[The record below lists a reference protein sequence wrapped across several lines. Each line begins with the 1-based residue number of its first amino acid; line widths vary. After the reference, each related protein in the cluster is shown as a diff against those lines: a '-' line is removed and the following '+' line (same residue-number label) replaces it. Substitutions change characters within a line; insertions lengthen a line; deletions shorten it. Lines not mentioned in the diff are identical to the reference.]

1 MDDIAKEII
10 PLNIED
16 ELKSSYMEY
25 AMSVIV
31 GRALPDSRDG
41 LKPVHRRTL
50 FAMNVLNNNWNLAHK
65 KSARIVGDVIGKYH
79 PHGDSAVYETI
90 VRMAQDFSLRYPLVD
105 GQGNFGSMDGDSAA
119 AMRYTE
125 IRMAKIAQELLADL
139 GKNTV
144 DYVENYDGTEL
155 IPDVLPTKVPNL
167 LVNGS
172 SGIAVGMATNMLPHN
187 LTEALNACLALLEN
201 SELEIED
208 LIKIIPGPDFPTGG
222 IINGSHGLL
231 DAAKTGR
238 GRVVVRAKADIETDT
253 KDKSKI
259 VITEIPYQQNK
270 ARLVEKIAQLARD
283 KKVEG
288 MSEIRDES
296 DKDGVRIVIEI
307 RSGQNPEVILNNLF
321 ALTPLESAFGVNNVA
336 LVNKVPKLLNLK
348 QILEIFLSH
357 RRTVVSRRTEFELKK
372 AKDRGHIL
380 EGLTVA
386 LANIDQIIDLI
397 KKSKDPL
404 TAKEKLLSKKWKAGI
419 VVKLIKKAGSITTK
433 PDFLPDDYG
442 LTSSFYKLSE
452 IQAQAI
458 LDLRLQKL
466 TGLEQDNLVKEYE
479 LILEEIKFLQNI
491 LENPEELQKVIK
503 EELLEVREEYGDDRR
518 TPIEERLDLST
529 EDLIKP
535 EDMVV
540 TISHAGY
547 AKTQPL
553 EDYRSQRRGGVGKA
567 AASVKDDD
575 FVEQLIVANTHR
587 TLLCFSNLGKVYWLK
602 VYEIPQASRIAKG
615 RPLVNL
621 IQLDESERITSLL
634 NVETFDAEGYVFMA
648 TKNGV
653 VKKTPL
659 SDFKLP
665 RKSGKRAIKLDL
677 NDELVG
683 TSITT
688 GSNDL
693 MLVSDAGKAV
703 FFNEKD
709 ARPLG
714 RDTRGVKGITLE
726 NDQSVISLI
735 MPDNENQILTVSENG
750 FGKRSKVDQFRKTKR
765 GAKGV
770 IAMQLSERNGKLIA
784 ANEVT
789 ENDQVILISN
799 KGTLVR
805 TKVSE
810 ISIIGRNT
818 QGVRVIKLKSNELL
832 NGMALTMDNDDEN
845 ESILPKINDNPKE
858 E

>member
-10 PLNIED
+10 PINIEE
-16 ELKSSYMEY
+16 ELKNSYMEY

-31 GRALPDSRDG
+31 GRALPDARDG

-50 FAMNVLNNNWNLAHK
+50 FAMDVLNNNWNLAHK

-79 PHGDSAVYETI
+79 PHGDGAVYETI
-90 VRMAQDFSLRYPLVD
+90 VRMAQDFALRYPLVD
-105 GQGNFGSMDGDSAA
+105 GQGNFGSMDGDGAA

-125 IRMAKIAQELLADL
+125 VRMAKITQELLADL
-139 GKNTV
+139 NKNTV
-144 DYVENYDGTEL
+144 DFVENYDGTEL
-155 IPDVLPTKVPNL
+155 IPDVLPTKIPNL

-172 SGIAVGMATNMLPHN
+172 AGIAVGMATNMLPHN
-187 LTEALNACLALLEN
+187 LTESIDASLALLEN
-201 SELEIED
+201 PDLEIDD

-222 IINGSHGLL
+222 VINGSSGLI
-231 DAAKTGR
+231 DAAKTGK
-238 GRVVVRAKADIETDT
+238 GRIVLRAKAEVETDS

-259 VITEIPYQQNK
+259 VISEIPYQQNK

-283 KKVEG
+283 KRVEG

-296 DKDGVRIVIEI
+296 DKEGVRIVIDI
-307 RSGQNPEVILNNLF
+307 RSGQNPEVILNNLYS
-321 ALTPLESAFGVNNVA
+321 LTPLESAFGVNNVA
-336 LVNKVPKLLNLK
+336 LVNKTPKLLNLK
-348 QILEIFLSH
+348 DLLEIFIAH
-357 RRTVVSRRTEFELKK
+357 RRTVVSRRTEFELNK

-380 EGLTVA
+380 EGLAVS
-386 LANIDQIIDLI
+386 LANIDQVIDLI
-397 KKSKDPL
+397 KKSKDPQ
-404 TAKEKLLSKKWKAGI
+404 TAKEKLLSKKWKAG
-419 VVKLIKKAGSITTK
+419 VVSKLIKKAGAITTK
-433 PDFLPDDYG
+433 PDSLSDDFG
-442 LTSSFYKLSE
+442 LSASTYKLSPL
-452 IQAQAI
+452 QAQAI

-479 LILEEIKFLQNI
+479 EILEEIKYLLQI
-491 LENPEELQKVIK
+491 LEDPSELKRVIK
-503 EELLEVREEYGDDRR
+503 DELTEIKELYGDDRK

-553 EDYRSQRRGGVGKA
+553 EVYQSQKRGGVGKA
-567 AASVKDDD
+567 AASVKEDD

-602 VYEIPQASRIAKG
+602 VYEIPQASRVAKG

-634 NVETFDAEGYVFMA
+634 NVETFDSEGFVFMA

-653 VKKTPL
+653 VKKTPIG
-659 SDFKLP
+659 DFKLP
-665 RKSGKRAIKLDL
+665 RKSGKRAIKLD
-677 NDELVG
+677 NSDELVG
-683 TSITT
+683 TAITNGT
-688 GSNDL
+688 SDL
-693 MLVSDAGKAV
+693 MLISDAGKAV
-703 FFNEKD
+703 YFNEKD
-709 ARPLG
+709 ARPMG

-726 NDQSVISLI
+726 EKQSVIALI
-735 MPDNENQILTVSENG
+735 MPNNDNEILTVSENG
-750 FGKRSKVDQFRKTKR
+750 FGKRSKVEDFRKTKR

-770 IAMQLSERNGKLIA
+770 IAMQLSERNGKLIS
-784 ANEVT
+784 ANQVSE
-789 ENDQVILISN
+789 ENQVILISN

-810 ISIIGRNT
+810 ISVIGRNT
-818 QGVRVIKLKSNELL
+818 QGVRVIKLKANEKL
-832 NGMALTMDNDDEN
+832 NGMALAIEND
-845 ESILPKINDNPKE
+845 
-858 E
+858 

>member
-10 PLNIED
+10 PINIEE
-16 ELKSSYMEY
+16 ELKNSYMEY

-31 GRALPDSRDG
+31 GRALPDARDG

-50 FAMNVLNNNWNLAHK
+50 FAMDVLNNNWNLAHK

-79 PHGDSAVYETI
+79 PHGDGAVYETI
-90 VRMAQDFSLRYPLVD
+90 VRMAQDFALRYPLVD
-105 GQGNFGSMDGDSAA
+105 GQGNFGSMDGDGAA

-125 IRMAKIAQELLADL
+125 VRMAKITQELLADL
-139 GKNTV
+139 NKNTV
-144 DYVENYDGTEL
+144 DFVENYDGTEL
-155 IPDVLPTKVPNL
+155 IPDVLPTKIPNL

-172 SGIAVGMATNMLPHN
+172 AGIAVGMATNMLPHN
-187 LTEALNACLALLEN
+187 LTESIDASLALLEN
-201 SELEIED
+201 PSIEIDELM
-208 LIKIIPGPDFPTGG
+208 KIIPGPDFPTGG
-222 IINGSHGLL
+222 IINGSSGLV
-231 DAAKTGR
+231 DAAKTGK
-238 GRVVVRAKADIETDT
+238 GRIVLRAKAEIETDS

-259 VITEIPYQQNK
+259 IISEIPYQQNK

-296 DKDGVRIVIEI
+296 DKEGVRIVIEI
-307 RSGQNPEVILNNLF
+307 KSGQNPEVILNNLYS
-321 ALTPLESAFGVNNVA
+321 LTPLESAFGVNNVA
-336 LVNKVPKLLNLK
+336 LVNKTPKLLNLK
-348 QILEIFLSH
+348 DLLEIFISH
-357 RRTVVSRRTEFELKK
+357 RRTVVSRRTEFELNK

-380 EGLTVA
+380 EGLAVS
-386 LANIDQIIDLI
+386 LANIDQVIDLI
-397 KKSKDPL
+397 KKSKDPQ
-404 TAKEKLLSKKWKAGI
+404 TAKEKLLAKKWKAG
-419 VVKLIKKAGSITTK
+419 VVSKLIKKAGSITTK
-433 PDFLPDDYG
+433 PDFLSSDFG
-442 LTSSFYKLSE
+442 LSASLYKLSP

-479 LILEEIKFLQNI
+479 EILDEIKNLQKILED
-491 LENPEELQKVIK
+491 PSELKRVIK
-503 EELLEVREEYGDDRR
+503 EELNEIKETYGDERK

-553 EDYRSQRRGGVGKA
+553 EVYQSQRRGGVGKA
-567 AASVKDDD
+567 AASVKEDD

-602 VYEIPQASRIAKG
+602 VYEIPQASRVAKG

-634 NVETFDAEGYVFMA
+634 NVETFDAEGFVFMA

-653 VKKTPL
+653 VKKTPIG
-659 SDFKLP
+659 DFKLP
-665 RKSGKRAIKLDL
+665 RKSGKRAIKLDHS
-677 NDELVG
+677 DELVG
-683 TSITT
+683 TAITN
-688 GSNDL
+688 GSNNL
-693 MLVSDAGKAV
+693 MLISDAGKAV
-703 FFNEKD
+703 YFNEKD
-709 ARPLG
+709 ARSMG

-726 NDQSVISLI
+726 EKQSVIALI
-735 MPDNENQILTVSENG
+735 MPNKDNEILTVSENG
-750 FGKRSKVDQFRKTKR
+750 YGKRSKVDDFRKTKR

-770 IAMQLSERNGKLIA
+770 IAMQLSERNGKLIS
-784 ANEVT
+784 ANQVSE
-789 ENDQVILISN
+789 EDQVILISN

-810 ISIIGRNT
+810 ISVIGRNT
-818 QGVRVIKLKSNELL
+818 QGVRVIKLKASEKL
-832 NGMALTMDNDDEN
+832 NGMALALENDQEN
-845 ESILPKINDNPKE
+845 
-858 E
+858 

>member
-10 PLNIED
+10 PINIEE
-16 ELKSSYMEY
+16 ELKNSYMEY

-31 GRALPDSRDG
+31 GRALPDARDG

-50 FAMNVLNNNWNLAHK
+50 FAMDVLNNNWNLAHK

-79 PHGDSAVYETI
+79 PHGDGAVYETI
-90 VRMAQDFSLRYPLVD
+90 VRMAQDFALRYPLVD
-105 GQGNFGSMDGDSAA
+105 GQGNFGSMDGDGAA

-125 IRMAKIAQELLADL
+125 VRMAKITQELLADL
-139 GKNTV
+139 NKNTV
-144 DYVENYDGTEL
+144 DFVENYDGTEL
-155 IPDVLPTKVPNL
+155 IPDVLPTKIPNL

-172 SGIAVGMATNMLPHN
+172 AGIAVGMATNMLPHN
-187 LTEALNACLALLEN
+187 LTESIDASLALLEN
-201 SELEIED
+201 PSLEIDE
-208 LIKIIPGPDFPTGG
+208 LMKIIPGPDFPTGG
-222 IINGSHGLL
+222 IINGSSGLV
-231 DAAKTGR
+231 DAAKTGK
-238 GRVVVRAKADIETDT
+238 GRIVLRAKAEIETDS

-259 VITEIPYQQNK
+259 IISEIPYQQNK

-296 DKDGVRIVIEI
+296 DKEGVRIVIEI
-307 RSGQNPEVILNNLF
+307 KSGQNPEVILNNLYS
-321 ALTPLESAFGVNNVA
+321 LTPLESAFGVNNVA
-336 LVNKVPKLLNLK
+336 LVNKTPKLLNLK
-348 QILEIFLSH
+348 DLLEIFISH
-357 RRTVVSRRTEFELKK
+357 RRTVVSRRTEFELNK

-380 EGLTVA
+380 EGLAVS
-386 LANIDQIIDLI
+386 LANIDQVIDLI
-397 KKSKDPL
+397 KKSKDPQ
-404 TAKEKLLSKKWKAGI
+404 TAKEKLLAKKWKAG
-419 VVKLIKKAGSITTK
+419 VVSKLIKKAGSITTK
-433 PDFLPDDYG
+433 PDFLSSDFG
-442 LTSSFYKLSE
+442 LSASLYKLSP

-479 LILEEIKFLQNI
+479 EILDEIKNLQKILED
-491 LENPEELQKVIK
+491 PSELKRVIK
-503 EELLEVREEYGDDRR
+503 EELNEIKETYGDERK

-553 EDYRSQRRGGVGKA
+553 EVYQSQRRGGVGKA
-567 AASVKDDD
+567 AASVKEDD

-587 TLLCFSNLGKVYWLK
+587 TLLCFSNSGKVYWLK
-602 VYEIPQASRIAKG
+602 VYEIPQASRVAKG

-634 NVETFDAEGYVFMA
+634 NVETFDAEGFVFMA

-653 VKKTPL
+653 VKKTPIG
-659 SDFKLP
+659 DFKLP
-665 RKSGKRAIKLDL
+665 RKSGKRAIKLDHS
-677 NDELVG
+677 DELVG
-683 TSITT
+683 TAITN
-688 GSNDL
+688 GSNNL
-693 MLVSDAGKAV
+693 MLISDAGKAV
-703 FFNEKD
+703 YFNEKD
-709 ARPLG
+709 ARPMG

-726 NDQSVISLI
+726 EKQSVIALI
-735 MPDNENQILTVSENG
+735 MPNKDNEILTVSENG
-750 FGKRSKVDQFRKTKR
+750 YGKRSKVEDFRKTKR

-770 IAMQLSERNGKLIA
+770 IAMQLSERNGKLIS
-784 ANEVT
+784 ANQVSE
-789 ENDQVILISN
+789 EDQVILISN

-810 ISIIGRNT
+810 ISVIGRNT
-818 QGVRVIKLKSNELL
+818 QGVKVIKLKASEKL
-832 NGMALTMDNDDEN
+832 NGMALALENDREN
-845 ESILPKINDNPKE
+845 
-858 E
+858 

>member
-10 PLNIED
+10 PINIEE
-16 ELKSSYMEY
+16 ELKNSYMEY

-31 GRALPDSRDG
+31 GRALPDARDG

-50 FAMNVLNNNWNLAHK
+50 FAMDVLNNNWNLAHK

-79 PHGDSAVYETI
+79 PHGDGAVYETI
-90 VRMAQDFSLRYPLVD
+90 VRMAQDFALRYPLVD
-105 GQGNFGSMDGDSAA
+105 GQGNFGSMDGDGAA

-125 IRMAKIAQELLADL
+125 VRMAKITQELLADL
-139 GKNTV
+139 NKNTV
-144 DYVENYDGTEL
+144 DFVENYDGTEL
-155 IPDVLPTKVPNL
+155 IPDVLPTKIPNL

-172 SGIAVGMATNMLPHN
+172 AGIAVGMATNMLPHN
-187 LTEALNACLALLEN
+187 LTESIDASLALLEN
-201 SELEIED
+201 PSLEIDE
-208 LIKIIPGPDFPTGG
+208 LMKIIPGPDFPTGG
-222 IINGSHGLL
+222 IINGSSGLV
-231 DAAKTGR
+231 DAAKTGK
-238 GRVVVRAKADIETDT
+238 GRIVLRAKAEIEIDS

-259 VITEIPYQQNK
+259 VISEIPYQQNK

-296 DKDGVRIVIEI
+296 DKEGVRIVIEI
-307 RSGQNPEVILNNLF
+307 KSGQNPEVILNNLYS
-321 ALTPLESAFGVNNVA
+321 LTPLESAFGVNNVA
-336 LVNKVPKLLNLK
+336 LVNKTPKLLNLK
-348 QILEIFLSH
+348 DLLEIFISH
-357 RRTVVSRRTEFELKK
+357 RRTVVSRRTEFELNK

-380 EGLTVA
+380 EGLAVS
-386 LANIDQIIDLI
+386 LANIDQVIDLI
-397 KKSKDPL
+397 KKSKDPQ
-404 TAKEKLLSKKWKAGI
+404 TAKEKLLAKKWKAG
-419 VVKLIKKAGSITTK
+419 VVSKLIKKAGSITTK
-433 PDFLPDDYG
+433 PDFLSNDFG
-442 LTSSFYKLSE
+442 LSASLYKLSP

-479 LILEEIKFLQNI
+479 EILDEIKNLQKILED
-491 LENPEELQKVIK
+491 PSELKRVIK
-503 EELLEVREEYGDDRR
+503 EELNEIKETYGDERK

-553 EDYRSQRRGGVGKA
+553 EVYQSQRRGGVGKA
-567 AASVKDDD
+567 AASVKEDD

-602 VYEIPQASRIAKG
+602 VYEIPQASRVAKG

-634 NVETFDAEGYVFMA
+634 NVETFDAEGFVFMA

-653 VKKTPL
+653 VKKTPI

-665 RKSGKRAIKLDL
+665 RKSGKRAIKLD
-677 NDELVG
+677 NSDELVG
-683 TSITT
+683 TAITN
-688 GSNDL
+688 GSNNL
-693 MLVSDAGKAV
+693 MLISDAGKAV
-703 FFNEKD
+703 YFSEKD
-709 ARPLG
+709 ARPMG

-726 NDQSVISLI
+726 EKQSVIALI
-735 MPDNENQILTVSENG
+735 MPNKDNEILTVSENG
-750 FGKRSKVDQFRKTKR
+750 YGKRSKVEDFRKTKR

-770 IAMQLSERNGKLIA
+770 IAMQLSERNGKLIS
-784 ANEVT
+784 ANQVSE
-789 ENDQVILISN
+789 EDQVILISN

-810 ISIIGRNT
+810 ISVIGRNT
-818 QGVRVIKLKSNELL
+818 QGVRVIKLKVSEKL
-832 NGMALTMDNDDEN
+832 NGMALALENDQEN
-845 ESILPKINDNPKE
+845 
-858 E
+858 

>member
-10 PLNIED
+10 PINIEE
-16 ELKSSYMEY
+16 ELKNSYMEY

-31 GRALPDSRDG
+31 GRALPDARDG

-50 FAMNVLNNNWNLAHK
+50 FAMDVLNNNWNLAHK

-79 PHGDSAVYETI
+79 PHGDGAVYETI
-90 VRMAQDFSLRYPLVD
+90 VRMAQDFALRYPLVD
-105 GQGNFGSMDGDSAA
+105 GQGNFGSMDGDGAA

-125 IRMAKIAQELLADL
+125 VRMAKITQELLADL
-139 GKNTV
+139 NKNTV
-144 DYVENYDGTEL
+144 DFVENYDGTEL
-155 IPDVLPTKVPNL
+155 IPDVLPTKIPNL

-172 SGIAVGMATNMLPHN
+172 AGIAVGMATNMLPHN
-187 LTEALNACLALLEN
+187 LTESIDASLALLDN
-201 SELEIED
+201 PDLEIDD

-222 IINGSHGLL
+222 VINGSSGLI
-231 DAAKTGR
+231 DAAKTGK
-238 GRVVVRAKADIETDT
+238 GRIVLRAKAEVETDS

-259 VITEIPYQQNK
+259 VISEIPYQQNK

-283 KKVEG
+283 KRVEG

-296 DKDGVRIVIEI
+296 DKEGVRIVIDI
-307 RSGQNPEVILNNLF
+307 RSGQNPEVILNNLYS
-321 ALTPLESAFGVNNVA
+321 LTPLESAFGVNNVA
-336 LVNKVPKLLNLK
+336 LVNKTPKLLNLK
-348 QILEIFLSH
+348 DLLEIFIAH
-357 RRTVVSRRTEFELKK
+357 RRTVVSRRTEFELNK

-380 EGLTVA
+380 EGLAVS
-386 LANIDQIIDLI
+386 LANIDQVIDLI
-397 KKSKDPL
+397 KKSKDPQ
-404 TAKEKLLSKKWKAGI
+404 TAKEKLLSKKWKAG
-419 VVKLIKKAGSITTK
+419 VVSKLIKKAGAITTK
-433 PDFLPDDYG
+433 PDSLSDDFG
-442 LTSSFYKLSE
+442 LSASTYKLSPL
-452 IQAQAI
+452 QAQAI

-479 LILEEIKFLQNI
+479 EILEEIKYLLQI
-491 LENPEELQKVIK
+491 LEDPSELKRVIK
-503 EELLEVREEYGDDRR
+503 DELTEIKELYGDDRK

-553 EDYRSQRRGGVGKA
+553 EVYQSQKRGGVGKA
-567 AASVKDDD
+567 AASVKEDD

-602 VYEIPQASRIAKG
+602 VYEIPQASRVAKG

-634 NVETFDAEGYVFMA
+634 NVETFDSEGFVFMA

-653 VKKTPL
+653 VKKTPIG
-659 SDFKLP
+659 DFKLP
-665 RKSGKRAIKLDL
+665 RKSGKRAIKLD
-677 NDELVG
+677 NSDELVG
-683 TSITT
+683 TAITNGT
-688 GSNDL
+688 SDL
-693 MLVSDAGKAV
+693 MLISDAGKAV
-703 FFNEKD
+703 YFNEKD
-709 ARPLG
+709 ARPMG

-726 NDQSVISLI
+726 EKQSVIALI
-735 MPDNENQILTVSENG
+735 MPNNDNEILTVSENG
-750 FGKRSKVDQFRKTKR
+750 FGKRSKVEDFRKTKR

-770 IAMQLSERNGKLIA
+770 IAMQLSERNGKLIS
-784 ANEVT
+784 ANQVSE
-789 ENDQVILISN
+789 ENQVILISN

-810 ISIIGRNT
+810 ISVIGRNT
-818 QGVRVIKLKSNELL
+818 QGVRVIKLKANEKL
-832 NGMALTMDNDDEN
+832 NGMALAIEND
-845 ESILPKINDNPKE
+845 
-858 E
+858 